1 MSKKEKP
8 APVVITW
15 WKLITVLVTF
25 TIAIAIAIISYNIYI
40 SKVVS

>member
-8 APVVITW
+8 APVVIVW

-25 TIAIAIAIISYNIYI
+25 AIALTIVILVYNSYM
-40 SKVVS
+40 KAMGV

>member
-8 APVVITW
+8 APVVIVW

-25 TIAIAIAIISYNIYI
+25 AIAVAIVIIVYNKYMKIMGI
-40 SKVVS
+40 